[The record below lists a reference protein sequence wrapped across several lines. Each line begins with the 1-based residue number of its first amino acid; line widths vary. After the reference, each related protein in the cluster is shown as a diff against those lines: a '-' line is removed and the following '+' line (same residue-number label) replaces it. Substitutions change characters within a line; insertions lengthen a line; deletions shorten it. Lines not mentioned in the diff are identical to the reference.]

1 MQPVMG
7 VDTFLLHGKVQDYE
21 WEGVG
26 SLSLKSFYSGQA
38 LYRVETGAHLVDDRC
53 YLLLNHQQHYDL
65 TIAAEPPLESFC
77 IFFAP
82 GFAEDVARS
91 LTDPDVRLL
100 DELYGPAAPVHF
112 FERTYPHDALVSPL
126 LFRLREAAR
135 KQPLEPVWLH
145 EQLHGLMESL
155 LQVHQQTWREA
166 EQLPASKRSTRE
178 ELYRRLARARDYA
191 AALFASPLTLAE
203 LAQVACL
210 SPNHFLRTFQAAFHQ
225 TPHQYLTASRLEAAQ
240 RLLRHTDRSVTE
252 ICFDVGFVSLGSF
265 SSLFRQKVGL
275 SPEAYRRQKR

>member
-1 MQPVMG
+1 MG
-7 VDTFLLHGKVQDYE
+7 VASFLLHGKVQGYE

-26 SLSLKSFYSGQA
+26 ALSLKSFYSGQA

-53 YLLLNHQQHYDL
+53 YLLLNHDQPYAL
-65 TIAAEPPLESFC
+65 SVAPERPIESFC

-91 LTDPDVRLL
+91 LITSSDRLL
-100 DELYGPAAPVHF
+100 DDPDLLAPQVHF
-112 FERTYPHDALVSPL
+112 FERTYPHDEPVSPP
-126 LFRLREAAR
+126 LFRLRELAR
-135 KQPLEPVWLH
+135 KQPLDPVRLH
-145 EQLHGLMESL
+145 EELSTLMEPL

-166 EQLPASKRSTRE
+166 EQLPAIKRSTRE
-178 ELYRRLARARDYA
+178 ELYRRLVRARDYA
-191 AALFASPLTLAE
+191 AALCASPLTLTE

-225 TPHQYLTASRLEAAQ
+225 TPHQFLTARRLEMAQ
-240 RLLRHTDRSVTE
+240 YLLRSTNQSVTE
-252 ICFDVGFVSLGSF
+252 ICFAVGFLSLGSF
-265 SSLFRQKVGL
+265 SALFRQKVGL